1 MNWYKIA
8 QGRSFSWENIEGIV
22 YSPEAIN
29 DLRSFKKSQNNKS
42 AKVIS
47 ELIKELIDT
56 RDINLRHIE
65 SRPAAN
71 PYAPNAPRENIKLYV
86 FEPRGVGLAWG
97 SGKGYRICAQQCALD
112 EENKEIHE
120 NRLQE
125 QKTERSGRKFLVIKR
140 IFENHDED
148 YMPWISLYNASHVD
162 DCPKH
167 KFKIKQEA
175 KKEQAVPL
183 NVQNPFDW
191 FSSSIKM
198 LRERNIEG
206 IRKQKMMLEGK
217 SAEDLLSILDYI
229 ERNKG
234 GSTRGDLIL
243 QMRNWIE
250 EYMDKLV

>member
-8 QGRSFSWENIEGIV
+8 LGRSFAWENVEGIV

-29 DLRSFKKSQNNKS
+29 DLRSFKKPQDGRS
-42 AKVIS
+42 AAEIS
-47 ELIKELIDT
+47 TLMKELIDT
-56 RDINLRHIE
+56 KTVNLRNVE
-65 SRPAAN
+65 SRPATN
-71 PYAPNAPRENIKLYV
+71 PYAPNAPRENILLYV
-86 FEPRGVGLAWG
+86 FEPRGVGLAEG
-97 SGKGYRICAQQCALD
+97 PGKAYRICAQQCALD
-112 EENKEIHE
+112 EESKEIHE

-140 IFENHDED
+140 IFEDHDKD
-148 YMPWISLYNASHVD
+148 YIPWISLRNTSHID

-183 NVQNPFDW
+183 NVQNPFNW

-206 IRKQKMMLEGK
+206 MHKQKMMLEGK

-243 QMRNWIE
+243 EMKRWIE
-250 EYMDKLV
+250 EYMDK